1 MFAWIIDRRP
11 SGVCVISSTRRRAR
25 PDGGTSFPP
34 GPYVRDGS
42 LNGSLAKWQEAG
54 LPVAK
59 EPTPAPKDGSFKITR
74 TNEDVRATLPEVL
87 TASGDPAGQIPD
99 GILLPSA
106 DLYNADETF
115 ESPDELRRMLRS
127 LNIRPDQHEAREE

>member
-1 MFAWIIDRRP
+1 VA
-11 SGVCVISSTRRRAR
+11 
-25 PDGGTSFPP
+25 GG
-34 GPYVRDGS
+34 G
-42 LNGSLAKWQEAG
+42 
-54 LPVAK
+54 
-59 EPTPAPKDGSFKITR
+59 ITGR
-74 TNEDVRATLPEVL
+74 QGADTCAEGRVVQDHPNQRGRATLPEVL